1 MPISAISPHG
11 SATYQ
16 QVDDFKH
23 RDDRGGHIE
32 KNGLKSKTSQEAI
45 PRLISPHLGW
55 RDKNG
60 DGVTVVTY
68 SFIPG
73 SDKPKKEYGR
83 YQGVNDVS
91 EANKAKTRDALNQWA
106 DVTNVKFVEG
116 PRNEQSE
123 GHIEFGNFKTMRNPR
138 GEHAPFNPHAIQ
150 PKKEKQSAQVWTT
163 EKESSGPGG
172 MTTLVH
178 EAGHTL
184 GLTHPG
190 RNYGKKYEQ
199 NKLGY
204 LEDSRKH
211 TIMSKYEHGSPTPM
225 PLMDDITAIQSRY
238 GANHETRK
246 GDTVYGF
253 NSNADRD
260 VLKLKSD
267 KDELRGTIWDGGGND
282 TLDLSGYK
290 KDQKISLMPGT
301 FTNANGRDRNLSIA
315 NGVIIENAKGGKG
328 DDLIVGNDANNIL
341 EGGDG
346 NDVIHGGRGW
356 DKLWGGKGA
365 DTFVY
370 GSPTDSSMFNGVD
383 TIMDFESGKD
393 KIDVSGIRT
402 VTGGK
407 PVRLNESVLEQGMG
421 HGLIAG
427 EGAIYYDPKENV
439 STLMINYGAG
449 HATFEVEVR
458 GQLQPSDVVL

>member
-1 MPISAISPHG
+1 
-11 SATYQ
+11 
-16 QVDDFKH
+16 
-23 RDDRGGHIE
+23 
-32 KNGLKSKTSQEAI
+32 
-45 PRLISPHLGW
+45 
-55 RDKNG
+55 
-60 DGVTVVTY
+60 
-68 SFIPG
+68 
-73 SDKPKKEYGR
+73 
-83 YQGVNDVS
+83 
-91 EANKAKTRDALNQWA
+91 
-106 DVTNVKFVEG
+106 
-116 PRNEQSE
+116 
-123 GHIEFGNFKTMRNPR
+123 
-138 GEHAPFNPHAIQ
+138 
-150 PKKEKQSAQVWTT
+150 
-163 EKESSGPGG
+163 
-172 MTTLVH
+172 
-178 EAGHTL
+178 
-184 GLTHPG
+184 
-190 RNYGKKYEQ
+190 
-199 NKLGY
+199 
-204 LEDSRKH
+204 
-211 TIMSKYEHGSPTPM
+211 M